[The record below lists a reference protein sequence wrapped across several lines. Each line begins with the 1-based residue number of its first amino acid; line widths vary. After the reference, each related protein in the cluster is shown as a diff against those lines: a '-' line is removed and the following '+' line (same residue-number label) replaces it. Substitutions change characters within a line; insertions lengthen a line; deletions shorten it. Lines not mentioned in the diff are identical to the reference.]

1 MSTNTKSIRRVPILK
16 RKTYRHRV
24 KKSTCRK
31 KTAKQ
36 CLKTKS
42 LKKRCK
48 IAKGKKHTYCRKK
61 RNKKVRFNQ

>member
-31 KTAKQ
+31 KN
-36 CLKTKS
+36 CKTMFK
-42 LKKRCK
+42 
-48 IAKGKKHTYCRKK
+48 
-61 RNKKVRFNQ
+61 N